1 MSLDDIKTIENTDN
15 SENKKNIF
23 EIGEEV
29 EKMINQLPDGP
40 KKNEFQDK
48 YDTDDDNELLEL
60 HKLLMEKHKEIDSF
74 KKKPFIDFAKVEKKY
89 ADNSEKNMVNGFNK
103 KISTVVS
110 LAKGG
115 KIESI
120 GSGKTANVVIMSD
133 SPEYCFKIIN
143 NVREYKNNLTVE
155 EESDFLN
162 FLAKFE
168 VDGVRS
174 PKPYYFRMDEDLHIL
189 VMETL
194 DAVSIE
200 DVLKD
205 ENNKLLPDNFDFDVF
220 FEKLEN
226 YINELHKQGVHHR
239 DLHSGNV
246 MIEKSTGNPM
256 VIDFGKSVKGAL
268 RDEEKIYREK
278 KHDRDVFYTK
288 DSDHLLNLKSIFGKK
303 INT

>member
-1 MSLDDIKTIENTDN
+1 MSPDDIKIIENSN
-15 SENKKNIF
+15 SSEVQKSIF

-29 EKMINQLPDGP
+29 EEMISQLPEGP
-40 KKNEFQDK
+40 KKKEFQDK
-48 YDTDDDNELLEL
+48 YDEADDDNELLEL
-60 HKLLMEKHKEIDSF
+60 HKLLVEKHKEIDSF
-74 KKKPFIDFAKVEKKY
+74 NKKPFIDFAKVEKNY
-89 ADNSEKNMVNGFNK
+89 LDNLK
-103 KISTVVS
+103 KIVGNGIKEKVSTVAS
-110 LAKGG
+110 LAKDG

-120 GSGKTANVVIMSD
+120 GSGKTAIVMIMSD

-143 NVREYKNNLTVE
+143 NVREYKDNLNVK
-155 EESDFLN
+155 EESEFLN
-162 FLAKFE
+162 SLANLE

-174 PKPYYFRMDEDLHIL
+174 PKPYYYRMDEDSHIL

-200 DVLKD
+200 DILKD
-205 ENNKLLPDNFDFDVF
+205 ENSKLIPDNFNFDVF

-226 YINELHKQGVHHR
+226 YISELHRQGIHHR

-256 VIDFGKSVKGAL
+256 VIDFGKSTKGNL

-278 KHDRDVFYTK
+278 KHDR
-288 DSDHLLNLKSIFGKK
+288 NIF
-303 INT
+303 